1 MGIAYLNGEFLPVE
15 QARIS
20 PLDRG
25 FLFAD
30 GIYEVIPA
38 YAGVLFRLEEHLER
52 LERSLAEI
60 QLHNPHS
67 RAEWASMMQSLI
79 EQNGGGNISVYL
91 QVTRGAASKRDH
103 AFPNPPVA
111 PTVFAMT
118 SPIAAPAADSP
129 DTTEGVSALTMDDI
143 RWSRCDIKSIAL
155 LPNALMRQY
164 AVQQGCAEAI
174 LIRDGFAT
182 EGSASNY
189 FIVKDGVVITPPKSH
204 LILPGITRDLVV
216 ELCHANHVPFE
227 EREVTEAELK
237 NADEIWLSSSTK
249 EVVPVVT
256 LNGNP
261 IGNGKPGETWKKV
274 ARLYVDYKRKLCG
287 VA

>member
-67 RAEWASMMQSLI
+67 RAEWSAMMQQLV

-249 EVVPVVT
+249 EVVPVVS

-261 IGNGKPGETWKKV
+261 IGNGKPGELWKKV

>member
-1 MGIAYLNGEFLPVE
+1 MTIAYLNGEFLPLE

-30 GIYEVIPA
+30 GVYEVIPA
-38 YAGVLFRLEEHLER
+38 YGGTLFRLQEHLER
-52 LERSLAEI
+52 LERSLHEI
-60 QLHNPHS
+60 QLSSPSS
-67 RAEWASMMQSLI
+67 RAQWQALLEQLI
-79 EQNGGGNISVYL
+79 EKNGGGNISVYL
-91 QVTRGAASKRDH
+91 QITRGTAPKRDH

-118 SPIAAPAADSP
+118 SPIATPAADSP
-129 DTTEGVSALTMDDI
+129 DTTEGVRAITMDDI
-143 RWSRCDIKSIAL
+143 RWSRCDIKSVAL
-155 LPNALMRQY
+155 LPNALMRQH

-182 EGSASNY
+182 EGSATNF
-189 FIVKDGVVITPPKSH
+189 FIVRDGVVVTPPKSH
-204 LILPGITRDLVV
+204 LILPGITRDLTV
-216 ELCHANHVPFE
+216 ELCNDHGIPVE

-237 NADEIWLSSSTK
+237 SAEEIWLSSSTK
-249 EVVPVVT
+249 EVVPVVE
-256 LNGNP
+256 LNQLKV
-261 IGNGKPGETWKKV
+261 GNGQPGPIWKQV

-287 VA
+287 AA